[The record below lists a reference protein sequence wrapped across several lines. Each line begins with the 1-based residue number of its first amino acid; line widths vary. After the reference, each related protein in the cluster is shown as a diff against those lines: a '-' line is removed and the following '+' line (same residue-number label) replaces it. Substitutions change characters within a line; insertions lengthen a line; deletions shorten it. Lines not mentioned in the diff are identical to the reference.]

1 MSDQP
6 PSDQLPSDQP
16 PVSGAVSGKD
26 ITVQISYCP
35 ALGLYHYKR
44 SDGEYFFDGDQLE
57 QSLEAYLL
65 DGKKMDAEYMAK
77 LTSFARVFPHKL
89 VTFFAD
95 KTFEV
100 RDPVVAPLEDDEPAE
115 SPADPDPAGG

>member
-6 PSDQLPSDQP
+6 PSDQSPSDQP
-16 PVSGAVSGKD
+16 PAGVVPGKD

-35 ALGLYHYKR
+35 ALGLYHYRR

-100 RDPVVAPLEDDEPAE
+100 RDPVVAPLEDDEPGDRE
-115 SPADPDPAGG
+115 PAGG

>member
-1 MSDQP
+1 MSAQFSSDQP
-6 PSDQLPSDQP
+6 PSDQSL
-16 PVSGAVSGKD
+16 VSGATPEKN
-26 ITVQISYCP
+26 ITVEISYCP
-35 ALGLYHYKR
+35 ILGMYHYKR
-44 SDGEYFFDGDQLE
+44 TDGEYFFDADQLE

-77 LTSFARVFPHKL
+77 LTAFARVFSHKL

-100 RDPVVAPLEDDEPAE
+100 RDPVVASLEDEPGE
-115 SPADPDPAGG
+115 PPSIGG